1 MNQAE
6 QKVWVL
12 VADASRARIYRAES
26 AHGPWVELEDA
37 VHPASRLPGR
47 EILTDRPGRS
57 LDSHGQHRHGM
68 EPTIDPK
75 DEEAQHF
82 ADELTETLRHR
93 YHARSF
99 THLVLVA
106 PPRFLGFLR
115 DTLDPELAKHVIGS
129 FDLDLTHCETAE
141 AVRSH
146 LPDRLY

>member
-1 MNQAE
+1 MNQDE

-12 VADASRARIYRAES
+12 VADATRARIYRVES
-26 AHGPWVELEDA
+26 ARGPWVELEDA
-37 VHPASRLPGR
+37 LHPESRLPSR
-47 EILTDRPGRS
+47 ELLTDRPGRA
-57 LDSHGQHRHGM
+57 LDSRGAHRHGM
-68 EPTIDPK
+68 EPSIDPK

-82 ADELTETLRHR
+82 ASELAADLRQHF
-93 YHARSF
+93 YAHAF
-99 THLVLVA
+99 TNLVLVA

-115 DTLDPELAKHVIGS
+115 DALDDQLAKHVLGS